1 MPEIIYN
8 PEFDPI
14 PYQDGVDIVQAG
26 GENGFN
32 QRFDAIKDE
41 FARLSTVI
49 AQINASLVP
58 VIPTRTLTFAPGFFP
73 RGNNPT
79 WTQLDGIASKG
90 TGETAADGW
99 LPLQLPNGSRIQTM
113 TVIGEK
119 SGNVG
124 SFLVQLV
131 RQSISGGLTTLLT
144 IQLSDQPDSF
154 QVSEPVPATNSSV
167 DNTTFKYLVIARI
180 IAADAT
186 ATARLFA
193 IQFLSGPDQ
202 S

>member
-1 MPEIIYN
+1 MTDITYSRNFVHE
-8 PEFDPI
+8 DWR
-14 PYQDGVDIVQAG
+14 DGEDIVQAG
-26 GENGFN
+26 GEKGFN
-32 QRFDAIKDE
+32 EKFHALETEFD
-41 FARLSTVI
+41 RLSAVI

-58 VIPTRTLTFAPGFFP
+58 VIPTRTLTFAPSFFP
-73 RGNNPT
+73 RGGNIP

-90 TGETAADGW
+90 TNQTAAEGW
-99 LPLQLPNGSRIQTM
+99 LPLQLPDGTRIQTM

-131 RQSISGGLTTLLT
+131 RQSISGALTTLLT
-144 IQLSDQPDSF
+144 IQLADQPNSF
-154 QVSEPVPATNSSV
+154 QVSETVPTTNNLV
-167 DNTTFKYLVIARI
+167 DNKTFKYLVIGRI
-180 IAADAT
+180 IGAEAA

-193 IQFLSGPDQ
+193 IQFLCGPGQ